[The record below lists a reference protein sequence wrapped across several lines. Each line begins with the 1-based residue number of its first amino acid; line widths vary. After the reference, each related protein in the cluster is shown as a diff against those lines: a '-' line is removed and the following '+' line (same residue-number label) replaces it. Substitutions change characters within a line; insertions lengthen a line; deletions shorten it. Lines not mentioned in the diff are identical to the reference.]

1 MKLLRFR
8 KKNDLPGPIPEKIK
22 EVKGPK
28 RPKFNKTTFA
38 FIFAIVLGLIGV
50 YSANDWIDDRISTM
64 EAEMRAKNEHVKV
77 VVPTRD
83 IAKGERL
90 RASDMAVREIP
101 IAYIDRSSI
110 TPDKFE
116 VAVGQTFI
124 HDVQQGRP
132 VLWAHLRGGKV
143 PTFSGLLPDGKRA
156 LTIVVDEI
164 NTFSGMLEP
173 KDRIDVLLTI
183 NTTGNRKMTMP
194 ILQNVLVLATGK
206 KVRTETQEDSQLNNS
221 HFTTITVELD
231 AEQAKMMVLAQEEG
245 KITAVLRHPQDS
257 KPGPKNRVTKATLLN
272 STRSKKSSYVPIIT
286 GDS

>member
-1 MKLLRFR
+1 MKLLRF
-8 KKNDLPGPIPEKIK
+8 KKDNDIPGPIPEKIR
-22 EVKGPK
+22 ESKGPK
-28 RPKFNKTTFA
+28 RPRINKTTAA
-38 FIFAIVLGLIGV
+38 FIIAVVLGLLGV

-90 RASDMAVREIP
+90 RAGDMAIREIP

-124 HDVQQGRP
+124 HDVQEGRP

-183 NTTGNRKMTMP
+183 STSGNKKMTMP
-194 ILQNVLVLATGK
+194 VLQNVLVLATGK
-206 KVRTETQEDSQLNNS
+206 KVRTTTQEDAQMSNA

-231 AEQAKMMVLAQEEG
+231 DKQAKMMVLAQEEG
-245 KITAVLRHPQDS
+245 KITAVLRHPQDQ
-257 KPGPKNRVTKATLLN
+257 KPGSKSRVTKATLLN
-272 STRSKKSSYVPIIT
+272 AARSRKSSYVPIIT